1 MKILQLLSICLLAGS
16 ISAISDLNWNA
27 HDEDLVGGKTR
38 GSSSI
43 QLSIDNSERLTN
55 GVFDLYRILSS
66 NNDRLN
72 QIVSNVHQTVGKD
85 TYSINHVF
93 KHIKNGNYY
102 VEIDTD
108 KYNFAI
114 NVVRMPISQHSHNA
128 DGSVRPATSRPSST
142 SVPQTE
148 AKQTTT
154 GPPTTAEPTGPPTTS
169 VPQTEAKQTSTGP
182 PTTTEPT
189 KTTTRT
195 PSTTTEPATTAR
207 HPSTTT
213 EPATTARPP
222 STTAETGKTT
232 ITTRPSTTSEP
243 ATTARPPSTTA
254 EPAKTTTTTR
264 PSTTSEPA
272 TTARPP
278 STTAEPAKQTTT
290 EPKTTA
296 TQQEIEKLRAQENK
310 RFNQILGQWLFAGVK
325 STDLSS
331 NYGYMACDMITIF
344 THGTQFYYKVLEYK
358 GNGTYEMRDTHIES
372 IDKKNSLFKM
382 GSNVYSY
389 KLQSLEGKTY
399 KKVKIL
405 QITNLNNSSDVSLF
419 TEQPVN
425 SKVLSNVFSDHFSN
439 LQITKIDQVCNDD

>member
-1 MKILQLLSICLLAGS
+1 MKILHLLSIFLLAGS

-27 HDEDLVGGKTR
+27 HDEELVGGKTR

-66 NNDRLN
+66 NDDRLN

-85 TYSINHVF
+85 TYSVNHVF

-142 SVPQTE
+142 SVPVN
-148 AKQTTT
+148 
-154 GPPTTAEPTGPPTTS
+154 GPT
-169 VPQTEAKQTSTGP
+169 
-182 PTTTEPT
+182 
-189 KTTTRT
+189 
-195 PSTTTEPATTAR
+195 
-207 HPSTTT
+207 
-213 EPATTARPP
+213 RPP
-222 STTAETGKTT
+222 STTAEPAKQ
-232 ITTRPSTTSEP
+232 STPT
-243 ATTARPPSTTA
+243 TTARPPSTTA
-254 EPAKTTTTTR
+254 EPVKQ
-264 PSTTSEPA
+264 STST

-278 STTAEPAKQTTT
+278 STTAEAVKQSTSTTTARPPPSTTAEAVKQSTSTTTARPPSTTAEAVKQSTSTTTARPPPSTTAEPVKPVKQTT
-290 EPKTTA
+290 EPPKTTA
-296 TQQEIEKLRAQENK
+296 TQQEIEQLRAQENK

-358 GNGTYEMRDTHIES
+358 GNGTYEMHDTHIES
-372 IDKKNSLFKM
+372 VDKKNSLFKM

-425 SKVLSNVFSDHFSN
+425 SNVLGNVFSDHFSN
-439 LQITKIDQVCNDD
+439 LQITKIQQVCYDD

>member
-1 MKILQLLSICLLAGS
+1 MKILHLLSIFLLAGS

-27 HDEDLVGGKTR
+27 HDEELVGGKTL

-43 QLSIDNSERLTN
+43 QLSIDNSERLAN

-85 TYSINHVF
+85 TYSVNHVF

-142 SVPQTE
+142 SVHQVEAKQTAIPPTTSE
-148 AKQTTT
+148 PGKQTTT
-154 GPPTTAEPTGPPTTS
+154 GPAARPPTTS
-169 VPQTEAKQTSTGP
+169 EPGKQTTTGP
-182 PTTTEPT
+182 V
-189 KTTTRT
+189 
-195 PSTTTEPATTAR
+195 
-207 HPSTTT
+207 
-213 EPATTARPP
+213 ARPP
-222 STTAETGKTT
+222 
-232 ITTRPSTTSEP
+232 TTSEP
-243 ATTARPPSTTA
+243 GKQTTTGPAARPP
-254 EPAKTTTTTR
+254 
-264 PSTTSEPA
+264 TTSEPV
-272 TTARPP
+272 
-278 STTAEPAKQTTT
+278 KQTTT
-290 EPKTTA
+290 GPAARPPTTSEPGKQTTTGAARSPTTSEPGKQTTTGPAARPPTTSEPGKQTTDEPKTTA
-296 TQQEIEKLRAQENK
+296 TQQEIEQLRAQENK

-358 GNGTYEMRDTHIES
+358 GNGTFEMHDTHIES
-372 IDKKNSLFKM
+372 VDKKNSLFKM

-389 KLQSLEGKTY
+389 KLQSLDGKNY

-425 SKVLSNVFSDHFSN
+425 SNVLGNVFSDHFAN
-439 LQITKIDQVCNDD
+439 LQITKIEQVCNDD